1 MIQRLPRELLLLI
14 FAYLARDVGTLRAAA
29 LTCHTVLPVAHEYL
43 FAVIGCRALAQD
55 DMVRFFPLVIQL
67 RILPAEARALRQ
79 GGFMPRLH
87 PNRFPKLN
95 SITFLSPPGAADL
108 SLVGP
113 GCFEVLSRLASAN
126 ITTLTLS
133 SSMFLNLKHVQS
145 FICALPFL
153 SFLSIRRI
161 TYITPVA
168 RRGDS
173 LLLLNGVPDAGRMPS
188 SPALSHLCFEPE
200 VVSVATSEVVTWL
213 GNGPSYKT
221 LKSLIIPPASISPQA
236 ILRHFGPSV
245 IHLALPLR
253 TLESE

>member
-108 SLVGP
+108 SLGVSK
-113 GCFEVLSRLASAN
+113 C
-126 ITTLTLS
+126 
-133 SSMFLNLKHVQS
+133 
-145 FICALPFL
+145 
-153 SFLSIRRI
+153 
-161 TYITPVA
+161 Y
-168 RRGDS
+168 RGLRQPTS
-173 LLLLNGVPDAGRMPS
+173 PHLL
-188 SPALSHLCFEPE
+188 
-200 VVSVATSEVVTWL
+200 
-213 GNGPSYKT
+213 
-221 LKSLIIPPASISPQA
+221 
-236 ILRHFGPSV
+236 
-245 IHLALPLR
+245 
-253 TLESE
+253 